1 MAPFR
6 GLYYLCARRLGLMY
20 ISHLMQ
26 TTAAKA
32 TELRELLEDTI
43 EYFCDNEQVSGETA
57 WAITECLAIAK
68 QAQLRGEV
76 A

>member
-1 MAPFR
+1 MH
-6 GLYYLCARRLGLMY
+6 
-20 ISHLMQ
+20 ISGPQLQ
-26 TTAAKA
+26 EL
-32 TELRELLEDTI
+32 TEVIEDTI

-68 QAQLRGEV
+68 QAQLRGQV